1 MPIADLAEYVALEAD
16 PPWRI
21 PFFKTAMTTIAGR
34 TYDSWITA
42 ALAGSAPTTAAVPT
56 DATTG
61 ALGSDILA
69 NVSMAK
75 RLLGANLSSN
85 AAGTFILAD
94 RLSHQ
99 GGLSGT
105 VTTAQTTN
113 LPTSALTRY
122 TNGVGVHVGLSI
134 YTQIGSTATTVTAT
148 YTNQAGTGSRVTP
161 LTLFGG
167 TGFREASRFVML
179 PFQGG
184 DTGVKSV
191 ESVTVAAT
199 TGTAGAFGV
208 TLYKPIATYVI
219 ERPGGQQRFNLL
231 DGMGGFIRDIEA
243 NPCLFWIYV
252 PNTTST
258 VLGGNLHFAEDT

>member
-1 MPIADLAEYVALEAD
+1 MPIADLDEYLALEAN

-34 TYDSWITA
+34 TYDSWTTA
-42 ALAGSAPTTAAVPT
+42 ALAGTAPTTAAVPT

-99 GGLSGT
+99 GGISGT
-105 VTTAQTTN
+105 AAGATTTN

-122 TNGVGVHVGLSI
+122 TSGVGVHIGLSI
-134 YTQIGSTATTVTAT
+134 YTQNGTTATTITAS
-148 YTNQAGTGSRVTP
+148 YTNQAGTAGRTTQAVIW
-161 LTLFGG
+161 GG
-167 TGFREASRFVML
+167 TGFREAGRFVML
-179 PFQGG
+179 PLAAG

-191 ESVTVAAT
+191 ESVTPVAT
-199 TGTAGAFGV
+199 TGTAGTFGV
-208 TLYKPIATYVI
+208 TLYKPIAMYVI
-219 ERPGGQQRFNLL
+219 ERPGGQQRFNVF

-243 NPCLFWIYV
+243 NPCLFWIYS